1 MSRDYKPTMP
11 QGKNKGNPFLV
22 GFLIGLLVGVGLSVG
37 VALLIMG
44 GESPFTNRVTPAPT
58 IEQSLPVNPENKEKP
73 AETGNNTPDT
83 ATSQNNSRF
92 DFYNILPGN
101 ESPVSEQEIRQK
113 ESTAGTDTNSDE
125 QYFLQVGAFQSE
137 QDADNMKA
145 KLALLGLEAIVQ
157 TTTLPEKGVWHRVR
171 VGPFSEVGQIN
182 RTRAELAKNGFHTD
196 LVKVKAEAVT
206 KSE

>member
-1 MSRDYKPTMP
+1 MSRDYKPSMP
-11 QGKNKGNPFLV
+11 PSKNKGNPFLV
-22 GFLIGLLVGVGLSVG
+22 GFLIGLLVGIGLSIG

-44 GESPFTNRVTPAPT
+44 GESPFTNRVTPAPN
-58 IEQSLPVNPENKEKP
+58 IEQSLPPAETKDKP
-73 AETGNNTPDT
+73 AEPNNTRPEGT
-83 ATSQNNSRF
+83 AQPSNSRF
-92 DFYNILPGN
+92 DFYNILLGN
-101 ESPVSEQEIRQK
+101 ESPVSEQEMRQK
-113 ESTAGTDTNSDE
+113 ESSSGTASSSNE

-171 VGPFSEVGQIN
+171 VGPFSEVDQIN

-196 LVKVKAEAVT
+196 LVKVKTEAVT
-206 KSE
+206 ESE